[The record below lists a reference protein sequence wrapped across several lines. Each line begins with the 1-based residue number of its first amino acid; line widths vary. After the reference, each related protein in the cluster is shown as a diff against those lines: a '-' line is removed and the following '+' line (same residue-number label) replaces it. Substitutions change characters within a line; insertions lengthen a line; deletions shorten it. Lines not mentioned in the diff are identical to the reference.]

1 VDSLQKLE
9 LLGRQTGHEPAEEVS
24 PVGRR
29 ATLYSGDELV
39 PGAIHRACTPAGP
52 MNLLKGMVSNACER
66 NCLYCPFRAGRDF
79 RREVLAPDEL
89 AGTFAKLH
97 QAGAVQGLF
106 LSSGIVGSGLRTQD
120 RIIAVAEILRRRYRF
135 NGYLHLK
142 IMPGAEPEQI
152 RQTMALADRV
162 SINLEAPNGERLANL
177 APRKVF
183 LEELV
188 EPLRRVE
195 QIRQEVG
202 GLPGTWRNRHRSGPS
217 LSTQFV
223 VGPAGESD
231 RELLR
236 TTAYLMRRLGLAR
249 AYFSAFRPVPDTP
262 LENCPPE
269 SPDRERRLYQASY
282 LLRDYG
288 FAVEDLAFDGREHL
302 PLGQDPKLAW
312 ALQHLAQAPVEVNTA
327 SQQELLRIPGIGPRL
342 AQRLVAARANSRF
355 HDVADLGRLGI
366 RVEKAAPFILLGG
379 RRPAHQLRLF

>member
-1 VDSLQKLE
+1 MDSLAKLE

-29 ATLYSGDELV
+29 ATLFSGDELL
-39 PGAIHRACTPAGP
+39 PGAIHQACTPAGP
-52 MNLLKGMVSNACER
+52 ITLLKGMVSNACER
-66 NCLYCPFRAGRDF
+66 NCLYCPFRAGRDV

-89 AGTFAKLH
+89 ALTFAKLH
-97 QAGAVQGLF
+97 QANVVQGLF
-106 LSSGIVGSGLRTQD
+106 LSSGIVGSGVRTQD

-135 NGYLHLK
+135 GGYLHLK

-177 APRKVF
+177 APRKAF
-183 LEELV
+183 LDELV

-202 GLPGTWRNRHRSGPS
+202 GHPGIWRNRRRSGPS

-249 AYFSAFRPVPDTP
+249 AYFSAFRPVAGTP
-262 LENCPPE
+262 LENRPPE

-288 FAVEDLAFDGREHL
+288 FAVEELAFDRREHL

-312 ALQHLAQAPVEVNTA
+312 AWQHLVDAPLEVNTV
-327 SQQELLRIPGIGPRL
+327 SQQELLRIPGVGPRL
-342 AQRLVAARANSRF
+342 AQRLAEARVHGRLR
-355 HDVADLGRLGI
+355 DVGDLGRLGVP
-366 RVEKAAPFILLGG
+366 VEKAAPFILLDG
-379 RRPAHQLRLF
+379 RRPPQQLRLF